1 MAQDESSTFEETMRG
16 VVPLSRPNRAIV
28 GGRTQTRSA
37 NRAIRRANASG
48 ELSRQQSN
56 EFSDNDVVYLRP
68 TDFVEWKLDGVQP
81 KVFSM
86 FQSGGYQIQKTLD
99 LHKVGITR
107 ARDLV
112 WNLIQRSIDLD
123 FRCVRIL
130 HGRGEKSQPPAQLK
144 SHVVHWLKQHKDV
157 IALSTAPQH
166 LGGTGAVLVKI
177 RKGHKAKQ
185 DNRERFGG

>member
-1 MAQDESSTFEETMRG
+1 MAQDESSTFEKTMRG
-16 VVPLSRPNRAIV
+16 VVPLARPNRANV
-28 GGRTQTRSA
+28 GGSSQTKSA
-37 NRAIRRANASG
+37 SRAIRRANASG
-48 ELSRQQSN
+48 ELARQQSN
-56 EFSDNDVVYLRP
+56 EFSDSDVVYLRP

-99 LHKVGITR
+99 LHKVGIDR

-130 HGRGEKSQPPAQLK
+130 HGRGVKSQPPAQLK
-144 SHVVHWLKQHKDV
+144 SHVVHWLKQHRDV